1 MVAEGILIRSGQR
14 QHRGS
19 WLRGRRVKIALA
31 GVAERGRGFRI
42 SILLSLTSLST
53 TTVLL
58 AQLRDRGDPGSNPAL
73 IHTAVF
79 IPRSASRKAIGP
91 EVKW

>member
-1 MVAEGILIRSGQR
+1 MAV
-14 QHRGS
+14 GS
-19 WLRGRRVKIALA
+19 ASVYCYHQPA
-31 GVAERGRGFRI
+31 
-42 SILLSLTSLST
+42 LST
-53 TTVLL
+53 ATVLL
-58 AQLRDRGDPGSNPAL
+58 AQLRDRGDPGSNPVL